1 MANSFLTIAEVKEM
15 IGKIKLHMEELD
27 HEYQLYFTK
36 KLRIPPEKKRTALEN
51 MIRIITRNRYAP
63 SLQFKISN
71 LVQKYNLYKS
81 LWDKKLEM
89 YYEYGTS
96 DAKRVKEMRE
106 QILEEER
113 LWMEKHRKK
122 QKKPSKEESSKHREV
137 KVKAKTLDKTAE
149 DLSKKIFEDL
159 VNKKVKISDLSVV
172 EKAVKSKLTKLKEK
186 FGEDKEFSL
195 DYEIKDGKIK
205 FKAKV
210 KVKKK

>member
-1 MANSFLTIAEVKEM
+1 VAERFLTIAEVKGM
-15 IGKIKLHMEELD
+15 IEKIKFHMEELD

-51 MIRIITRNRYAP
+51 MIRLITRNRYAP
-63 SLQFKISN
+63 SLQFRISN
-71 LVQKYNLYKS
+71 LVQRYNLYKS

-89 YYEYGTS
+89 YYEYGTA

-106 QILEEER
+106 HMLEEEK
-113 LWMEKHRKK
+113 LWNEKHRKK
-122 QKKPSKEESSKHREV
+122 QTIVPKNKSPKNRKV
-137 KVKAKTLDKTAE
+137 KVQAKTLDKTAE
-149 DLSKKIFEDL
+149 DLSKRIFEDL
-159 VNKKVKISDLSVV
+159 VNNKSKISDLSVV

-210 KVKKK
+210 RAKKK